1 MFKTIVMREL
11 MDTVRSLRF
20 MVGWLAMLVL
30 MIAAVFLLSD
40 DVRQRSERVEAIER
54 SQEEFVS
61 KYAHTNRIG
70 YILQPTRPPEQTEV
84 LFRGLDNPD
93 EDTSF
98 FSDPVAKLFPLP
110 DLLFIISILLSLLAV
125 IFTYDSICG
134 EREDGTLKLLHSMPV
149 SRATVIFG
157 KWLGAWIAIGIP
169 FIAVYLFAVLL
180 GSVFGGL
187 QLTAERWLE
196 LGLIAGASLIYVA
209 FFLCIGLFVS
219 ATVRQSGTSIL
230 ALLFLWVVFT
240 MVVPNVSPILAS
252 QISPLPSVNAV
263 ERQMYELQDTI
274 RDNLLEEEVNRLRAA
289 LRDRYGIPPTITDWS
304 DPQSFAVM
312 GWSEEQ
318 AKQFFAEFAAQ
329 WRALADEVNREQ
341 REKAAALWEEVE
353 RKIEEQSQLTRALAL
368 ASPTPSFIFFS
379 TDVASL
385 GLRSEQYFRDEVGE
399 YYRVF
404 GEYLNERQA
413 SEEERLGRT
422 IGSNEFLDMS
432 NRPRYSHTP
441 EPLAERLGATLDLGS
456 LGSAIDYAAH
466 MVLMCIVALVL
477 AVVAY
482 LRYDVR

>member
-1 MFKTIVMREL
+1 

-20 MVGWLAMLVL
+20 TLGWLAMLVL
-30 MIAAVFLLSD
+30 MTAAVFLLSD
-40 DVRQRSERVEAIER
+40 DVRQRDDHMEAIER

-70 YILQPTRPPEQTEV
+70 YILRPTRPPEQTEV

-169 FIAVYLFAVLL
+169 FITVYLFAVLV

-187 QLTAERWLE
+187 SLTAESWIE
-196 LGLIAGASLIYVA
+196 LGLIGGASLVYVS
-209 FFLCIGLFVS
+209 FFLCLGLFVS

-230 ALLFLWVVFT
+230 VLLFLWVVFT

-263 ERQMYELQDTI
+263 ERQMNELQDTI
-274 RDNLLEEEVNRLRAA
+274 RDNLMEEQINRLRAD
-289 LRDRYGIPPTITDWS
+289 LREQYGIPPTITNWS
-304 DPQSFAVM
+304 DPQSFAVL

-318 AKQFFAEFAAQ
+318 AKEFFAGFAAQ
-329 WRALADEVNREQ
+329 WRAISDEVNRQQ
-341 REKAAALWEEVE
+341 REKATALWDEVQ
-353 RKIEEQSQLTRALAL
+353 RKIDEQSQLTRTLAL

-379 TDVASL
+379 TDVASV
-385 GLRSEQYFRDEVGE
+385 GLNSEQYFYDELSE
-399 YYRVF
+399 FYRVF
-404 GEYLNERQA
+404 GEYIDERQA
-413 SEEERLGRT
+413 SEEERLGHT

-432 NRPRYSHTP
+432 NRPRFSHKP
-441 EPLAERLGATLDLGS
+441 EPLANRLGGALDFGS

-466 MVLMCIVALVL
+466 LVLMCIIALVL